1 MKMIAG
7 KIISTQLG
15 EFSKKQIVYGYIG
28 IELPDKSHVKI
39 KIDTYTWY
47 ETLTIGDE
55 VVVDTRKLANTD
67 ILVAKTI
74 RLKSSMDLESEDSS
88 EVEASV

>member
-1 MKMIAG
+1 MIAG